1 MDLDAMNIE
10 NNGLLNKTIWLNSFR
25 FFGFL
30 SIAVS
35 ISMVILKGAIPP
47 SDLGVGFIVNIL
59 CVYFITS
66 RIAVAMMP
74 ERCFD
79 SWVDR
84 WGYYCAIFLAHT
96 FIINLL
102 LLSVT
107 YRSF

>member
-1 MDLDAMNIE
+1 MSSVHDDR
-10 NNGLLNKTIWLNSFR
+10 LNTVIWLNSVR
-25 FFGFL
+25 LLGFL

-35 ISMVILKGAIPP
+35 MTMVILKATIPLI
-47 SDLGVGFIVNIL
+47 DLGVGFIVNIL
-59 CVYFITS
+59 CVYFVTS
-66 RIAVAMMP
+66 RIAVFMMP

-96 FIINLL
+96 FMINFL